1 MEVVETPTFWCP
13 HVDRAV
19 CTNFSPQTVQL
30 RPSES
35 REIFFF
41 SFVLS
46 PFPFLSLYGLFF
58 FFSLF
63 SFLFSFFS
71 FLFAFLCFISF
82 LISFL
87 LSFSLLL
94 WSFSPIWIVIDRM
107 GQEKEVS
114 FSFPQAK
121 CVALKFPSLF
131 LISLFP
137 FYDII
142 TYKAKCEPWD
152 SFPTHG

>member
-1 MEVVETPTFWCP
+1 MEFVKTPTFWCP
-13 HVDRAV
+13 HVYCAA
-19 CTNFSPQTVQL
+19 CTNFSPRTVEL
-30 RPSES
+30 RLSES
-35 REIFFF
+35 WEIFPFPF
-41 SFVLS
+41 PLS
-46 PFPFLSLYGLFF
+46 PFPFSFLYELFF
-58 FFSLF
+58 FLFSLF
-63 SFLFSFFS
+63 SFLIFSFLSFFS
-71 FLFAFLCFISF
+71 FIISF
-82 LISFL
+82 P

-94 WSFSPIWIVIDRM
+94 WYFSPIWMVIDRM
-107 GQEKEVS
+107 GQEEEVS

-142 TYKAKCEPWD
+142 THMAQCEPWD